1 MVDFQFKLL
10 NHEELKAFKGKPY
23 KAWKTAMNT
32 TMAKFL
38 LEVKY
43 NSNKHI
49 RTLPTKDWREIRRVP
64 SLPNKLTHRTLVL
77 RDAISEGKT
86 RGLSGWKGFTTN
98 RTATKKE
105 VHKTFFGKV
114 VTGDKMYEGT
124 WSPYVRDGSAA
135 LRRWISLRYSKKFN
149 GRTMDEMV
157 QMFKDEKQAGKRR
170 TSPKEQ
176 ITARINAERIGN
188 RKYLTPSFQ
197 ELLSNGRL
205 NALAEEKFK
214 AYVKD
219 NFKFRNE

>member
-10 NHEELKAFKGKPY
+10 NRDELKAFKGKPY

-32 TMAKFL
+32 TMAEFL
-38 LEVKY
+38 LAVKY

-49 RTLPTKDWREIRRVP
+49 RTLPNKDWREIRRMP

-86 RGLSGWKGFTTN
+86 RGISGWKGFTTA
-98 RTATKKE
+98 RASTKPD

-114 VTGDKMYEGT
+114 ITGDNSYIGT
-124 WSPYVRDGSAA
+124 WSPYVREGSVA
-135 LRRWISLRYSKKFN
+135 LRRLVSMRYAKKRN
-149 GRTMDEMV
+149 GRTMDEM
-157 QMFKDEKQAGKRR
+157 EQAYGGKKS
-170 TSPKEQ
+170 SPREQ
-176 ITARINAERIGN
+176 IAARINHEIKGRPYLKPSAE
-188 RKYLTPSFQ
+188 

-219 NFKFRNE
+219 NFKFRNESV